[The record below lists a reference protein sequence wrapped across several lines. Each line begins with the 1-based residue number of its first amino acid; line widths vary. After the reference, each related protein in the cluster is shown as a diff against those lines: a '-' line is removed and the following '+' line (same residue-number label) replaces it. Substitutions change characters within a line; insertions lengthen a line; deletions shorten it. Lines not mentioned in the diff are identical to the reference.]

1 MTEINCFKAYDI
13 RGRVPEELNDD
24 IAYRISRAYAEFIKP
39 KQVVLCRDI
48 RLSSE
53 ALTQA
58 ITKGLTD
65 SGVHVLDLGVGGT
78 ELVYFGTFYK
88 KIDGGIMVTASH
100 NPPNYNG
107 MKLVR
112 EECRPISEDTG
123 LIEIKALAEN
133 ANFSKIST
141 SGTIKKIDLTSDYI
155 SHLLS
160 YIKID
165 DLSPMKIVV
174 NPGNGGAGA
183 IIDLLEEHLP
193 FEFIRIHHEPDGT
206 FPNGVPNPMLEENRF
221 STSDFIK
228 KSGAS
233 LGIAWDGDFDRCFF
247 FDENGKFIDGY
258 YIVGLLAE
266 SFLAK
271 SKGERIV
278 HDPRLTWNTLEI
290 IQKKHGQPIQS
301 KSGHAFIKETMREQ
315 NAIYGGEMSAHHYFR
330 NFSYADSGMIPWLLV
345 LEIMCR
351 RKMSLSKLVDE
362 RIRRFPASG
371 EINRKVKNAPQML
384 ARIEEIYAQDA
395 IKIEHVDGLSLE
407 FSDWRFNVRASNTE
421 PLLRL
426 NVETKNDIDLM
437 RNRTKELLTIIES

>member
-1 MTEINCFKAYDI
+1 MAEINCFKAYDI

-53 ALTQA
+53 TLTRA
-58 ITKGLTD
+58 IKKGLTD

-88 KIDGGIMVTASH
+88 KIDGGIMITASH

-123 LIEIKALAEN
+123 LIEIKALAEQ
-133 ANFSKIST
+133 ANFSKIGT

-160 YIKID
+160 YITID

-174 NPGNGGAGA
+174 NAGNGGAGP
-183 IIDLLEEHLP
+183 IIDLLEEYLP
-193 FEFIRIHHEPDGT
+193 FEFIKIHHEPDGS

-228 KSGAS
+228 KSGAD

-247 FDENGKFIDGY
+247 FDENGRFIDGY

-266 SFLAK
+266 SFLTK

-290 IQKKHGQPIQS
+290 IQNNHGLPIQS

-345 LEIMCR
+345 LEIMCHQ
-351 RKMSLSKLVDE
+351 KMSLSKLVDE

-395 IKIEHVDGLSLE
+395 LKIEHIDGLSLE

-426 NVETKNDIDLM
+426 NVETKSDIDLM
-437 RNRTKELLTIIES
+437 RNRTQELLTIIEG